1 VPIRI
6 ARRRGCAPQR
16 QALRRTC
23 LFEQARG
30 LPHLRGR
37 GHLRQHHA
45 VGAGDGERTQIIDT
59 PGRVERIGAH
69 QQFARAVTAGRDRRQ
84 DLFARFALAPG
95 IDRILEVQDQR
106 IGCQR
111 ARVVEGA
118 RVGARHVE
126 RGAAGSNRHGRVLCW
141 NSCVEAMRD
150 L

>member
-1 VPIRI
+1 MKGDKKVLQFLNKVLANELTAINQYFQH
-6 ARRRGCAPQR
+6 ARMYKNW
-16 QALRRTC
+16 
-23 LFEQARG
+23 G
-30 LPHLRGR
+30 LEKLNEHEY
-37 GHLRQHHA
+37 HDSIDEMKHA
-45 VGAGDGERTQIIDT
+45 DK
-59 PGRVERIGAH
+59 
-69 QQFARAVTAGRDRRQ
+69 
-84 DLFARFALAPG
+84 L

-111 ARVVEGA
+111 ARLVEGA